1 MSQKYKV
8 TVDSELEE
16 IMPRYIEIRLNELE
30 ELEKYLAEKNS
41 EAVRMLGH
49 RLKGTGASYGMQELT
64 DIGAAIEDIAKTG
77 SLAGIAE
84 YTKRLRYILE
94 NIEIEYEDM

>member
-30 ELEKYLAEKNS
+30 ELEKYLAEKNA

-49 RLKGTGASYGMQELT
+49 RLKGTGASYGIEELT

-77 SLAGIAE
+77 SFAGIAE
-84 YTKRLRYILE
+84 HTKRLRYILE